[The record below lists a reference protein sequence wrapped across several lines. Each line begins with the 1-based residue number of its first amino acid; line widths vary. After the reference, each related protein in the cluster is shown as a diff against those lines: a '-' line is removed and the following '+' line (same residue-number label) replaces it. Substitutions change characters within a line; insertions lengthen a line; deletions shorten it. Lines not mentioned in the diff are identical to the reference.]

1 MKGFEVHFLAAAA
14 ADLDEL
20 FCYIAKESSLETADR
35 YLNRLEGFC
44 LSLSTL
50 PARGTAIPGRVPAF
64 AGWDLKGAQR
74 SYSASA
80 KTRLRFCVF
89 STEVAIS
96 QPPLRKSWRDDA
108 AQRAALELE
117 SVQSIAT

>member
-1 MKGFEVHFLAAAA
+1 VKGFEVHFLAAAA

-50 PARGTAIPGRVPAF
+50 PARGTAIPGRVPGLRRMGFERRATILF
-64 AGWDLKGAQR
+64 RVGEDKVEILRILYGGRDL
-74 SYSASA
+74 
-80 KTRLRFCVF
+80 T
-89 STEVAIS
+89 
-96 QPPLRKSWRDDA
+96 
-108 AQRAALELE
+108 AALEEIL
-117 SVQSIAT
+117 AR